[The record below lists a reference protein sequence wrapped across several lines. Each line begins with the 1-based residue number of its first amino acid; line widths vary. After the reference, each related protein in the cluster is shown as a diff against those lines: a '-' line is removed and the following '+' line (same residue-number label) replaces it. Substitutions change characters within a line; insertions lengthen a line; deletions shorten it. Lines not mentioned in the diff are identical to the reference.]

1 MSSLLILG
9 DTSGSVLLQA
19 PAIAGST
26 TLTLPA
32 KTGTV
37 LTNTSSGAVIQT
49 VFAQDATPVTTT
61 TNNSTYINTSISATI
76 TPSSTASRILILIM
90 ARVQIKTPS
99 NGESGMGFAIKRN
112 GTSVFQDASGYMGFY
127 TNNNV
132 NTYWNNTRA
141 TMPCNY
147 VDSPA
152 STSALTYTFCINSY
166 LGVSTVNTDG
176 QTSTIILQEIA
187 G

>member
-1 MSSLLILG
+1 MPISTVGVNGLSSSGLSASALTTGTLPKFQMP
-9 DTSGSVLLQA
+9 TGSVL
-19 PAIAGST
+19 
-26 TLTLPA
+26 
-32 KTGTV
+32 
-37 LTNTSSGAVIQT
+37 QT
-49 VFAQDATPVTTT
+49 VFAQDATAVTTS
-61 TNNSTYINTSISATI
+61 TNTPTYIATNLSATI
-76 TPSSTASRILILIM
+76 TPTSTSSRILVLIM
-90 ARVQIKTPS
+90 ARVQIKNPV

-127 TNNNV
+127 ANHNV

-147 VDSPA
+147 IDSPS
-152 STSALTYTFCINSY
+152 STSSLTYTFYMNSY
-166 LGVSTVNTDG
+166 LGVASFNTDG